1 MPRADFDLASAA
13 RILPLRLRADLV
25 IVSQTTRNGQCST
38 VKDAVAGRY
47 WRLSEIETFLLR
59 SLDGAS
65 SAVELCERF
74 GREFAPRRITPER
87 LLAFLARLHEQG
99 LVVVDRPGQS
109 EAIFQRQR
117 QWRLLAPLRV
127 LEGLLAWRFRGID
140 PDRWLS
146 RAMPRLGFIF
156 TTWAAALFIFLVLS
170 AVGLG
175 FTHWFELHRELAA
188 LYGSFSAEQAIWV
201 LATVGLVKVVH
212 ELGHAV
218 ACKHFGGECH
228 ELGLMLCVGVP
239 SLYCNVSDAW
249 MMPRA
254 RARIWI
260 SAAGVLVEL
269 AIAAIS
275 AWLWWCTNPGLIHSL
290 ALYALVVCSVN
301 TLLINGNPLLQY
313 DGYYV
318 LSDLTDTPNLR
329 SESRTA
335 SLRLLAEILFGRR
348 SPIGRD
354 PRRAAWLGVYGIAS
368 GMYRVVVVLGVARF
382 VYGLLEPYGL
392 HHLSWLIGGLLLA
405 GLVSR
410 AAFETIQFL
419 QRPGWEREFSWR
431 LTALRT
437 GSLGA
442 VLVGLLL
449 VPLPASVVAPVVLEP
464 RGVRPV
470 YVEVAGRLDWAIAA
484 GSRVEEGNV
493 LARLKNLPLAR
504 ELEKVSGERD
514 AMRLRLT
521 LLRRRQADP
530 EAASQIPTSEK
541 ALADVDER
549 LRQRQRDLERLII
562 RAPRAG
568 IVLPPVDRGNDKTK
582 LPSWTGTPLDAENLG
597 CELQTGDIL
606 CAIGDPQTMDAL
618 VFVEQ
623 GDDLIET
630 GQHATLFVDAC
641 PFRSIT
647 GTVSTSATARA
658 AEAPQELLIRGE
670 LPFAKDAQGQTWART
685 ALFMARIQVA
695 PQDEPLLIG
704 GTGRAK
710 IAVAPRSLAGS
721 VWRSFGQTL
730 RAQ

>member
-1 MPRADFDLASAA
+1 MSPADLDLASTA
-13 RILPLRLRADLV
+13 RALPLRLRADLV
-25 IVSQTTRNGQCST
+25 IVPQTTRHGKWST
-38 VKDAVAGRY
+38 VKDPVAERY

-65 SAVELCERF
+65 SALELCERF
-74 GREFAPRRITPER
+74 GREFAPRRITPQR

-109 EAIFQRQR
+109 EAMLQRQR
-117 QWRLLAPLRV
+117 EWRLLAPLRV
-127 LEGLLAWRFRGID
+127 IERMLAWRFRGID

-146 RAMPRLGFIF
+146 RAMPRLGFLF
-156 TTWAAALFIFLVLS
+156 TSWAAALFVLLVLS
-170 AVGLG
+170 AVALV
-175 FTHWFELHRELAA
+175 FTHWFELDRQLAA
-188 LYGSFSAEQAIWV
+188 LYGSFSAEQALWV
-201 LATVGLVKVVH
+201 LATIGSVKVVH

-228 ELGLMLCVGVP
+228 EIGLMLFVGVP

-254 RARIWI
+254 RARILT
-260 SAAGVLVEL
+260 SAAGVLAEL

-275 AWLWWCTNPGLIHSL
+275 AWFWWCTNPGLTHSL

-329 SESRTA
+329 AESRTA
-335 SLRLLAEILFGRR
+335 SLRLLAEIFFGRR
-348 SPIGRD
+348 SPIGSNS
-354 PRRAAWLGVYGIAS
+354 RRAAWLAVYGIAS
-368 GMYRVVVVLGVARF
+368 GVYRLVVVLGIARF

-392 HHLSWLIGGLLLA
+392 QHLSWLIGGLLLA
-405 GLVSR
+405 GLLSR
-410 AAFETIQFL
+410 AAFEVIQFL
-419 QRPGWEREFSWR
+419 RRPGWEREISWR
-431 LTALRT
+431 LTAWRT
-437 GSLGA
+437 SLLG
-442 VLVGLLL
+442 VVFVGLLL
-449 VPLPASVVAPVVLEP
+449 VPLPASVVEPLVLEP

-484 GSRVEEGNV
+484 GSRVEKGNV
-493 LARLKNLPLAR
+493 LARLKSLPLAR

-521 LLRRRQADP
+521 MLRRRQADS
-530 EAASQIPTSEK
+530 EVASQIPTAEK
-541 ALADVDER
+541 ALADVEER
-549 LRQRQRDLERLII
+549 LRQRRRDLERLVI

-568 IVLPPVDRGNDKTK
+568 IVLPHVDRTNDKTR

-606 CAIGDPQTMDAL
+606 CAIGDPQIMDAL

-658 AEAPQELLIRGE
+658 VEAPQELVIRGE
-670 LPFAKDAQGQTWART
+670 LPNEQDAHGKTRAKN
-685 ALFMARIQVA
+685 ALFTARIQVA
-695 PQDEPLLIG
+695 TQDQPLLIG

-710 IAVAPRSLAGS
+710 IAVAPRSLADRL
-721 VWRSFGQTL
+721 WRNIGQTL
-730 RAQ
+730 RAP